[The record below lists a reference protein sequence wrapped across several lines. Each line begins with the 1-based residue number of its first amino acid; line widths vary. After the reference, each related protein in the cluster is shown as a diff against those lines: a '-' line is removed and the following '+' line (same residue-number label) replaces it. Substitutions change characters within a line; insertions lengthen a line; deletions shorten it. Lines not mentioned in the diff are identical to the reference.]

1 MKCKC
6 KLESKSMIEDL
17 SIGGQFSFNLGE
29 EYEFYIE
36 DDTFGEVPHFDSVN
50 QKRLYIVVKNRIEIG
65 FDEKKFHEI
74 FEIV

>member
-6 KLESKSMIEDL
+6 KLESKSVIEDL

-36 DDTFGEVPHFDSVN
+36 DDSFG
-50 QKRLYIVVKNRIEIG
+50 KAYIVVKNRIEIG